1 MDWNTH
7 LVRYS
12 ELRPG
17 SAAFV
22 DARNPGSHMKENF
35 CIVGKGV
42 SENPRQ
48 PIHIRK
54 TDGFHVGAA
63 GQPPGILNSLHSHF
77 SAEIFMIFKG
87 SFRIYWGP
95 EGENEAVLNPGD
107 MISIPTNCFRGF
119 EVVGSEYGF
128 LFALLGRDDAGG
140 GIVWH
145 PDVLLEGRTHGLYL
159 LKNKRLADTIAG
171 DPVPEEDELFP
182 LMSAA
187 ELATFE
193 NYTVDEMMQFINKKE
208 ELAPTDNPF
217 TTHGDFLQFNL
228 SGDGDSSTDFL
239 VKSKD
244 DACIFSYQMK
254 SGGKI
259 PLHKRPENQVLVQM
273 EGDVLVEFDRKHRD
287 KTDTPTVLTQGD
299 TFDLPKGTPYALHNL
314 RGSSMTY
321 CFVAG
326 NDPAQ
331 PEVFDE

>member
-12 ELRPG
+12 DLRPG

-48 PIHIRK
+48 PIHIK
-54 TDGFHVGAA
+54 ETDGFHVGAA

-77 SAEIFMIFKG
+77 SAEVFIIFKG

-107 MISIPTNCFRGF
+107 MISVPTNCFRGF
-119 EVVGSEYGF
+119 EVVGSDYGF

-145 PDVLLEGRTHGLYL
+145 PKVLLEGRTHGLYL
-159 LKNKRLADTIAG
+159 LKDKRLADTSAG
-171 DPVPEEDELFP
+171 EPIPKEDELFP
-182 LMSAA
+182 LMSDD
-187 ELATFE
+187 EMATFD
-193 NYTVDEMMQFINKKE
+193 NYTVNEMMQCINKKE
-208 ELAPTDNPF
+208 ALIPTNHPF
-217 TTHGDFLQFNL
+217 STKGDFLQFNL
-228 SGDGDSSTDFL
+228 SGDSASAADFL
-239 VKSKD
+239 VSSRD
-244 DACIFSYQMK
+244 DACIFAYQMEED
-254 SGGKI
+254 GRV
-259 PLHKRPENQVLVQM
+259 PFHKRPENQVLVQM
-273 EGDVLVEFDRKHRD
+273 EGDVLVEFDHEGTD
-287 KTDTPTVLTQGD
+287 KTNHPLVLTPGD
-299 TFDLPKGTPYALHNL
+299 TFDLPKGTPYALRNL
-314 RGSSMTY
+314 RGRSMTY
-321 CFVAG
+321 CLVAG

-331 PEVFDE
+331 PQVFY